1 MITVMETA
9 SHRLKGVF
17 LCLFGIILLS
27 PDSLLLRLIGADLW
41 TLAFWRG
48 GLSAIGLVI
57 VILLLEGRQNCQR
70 QLLHIN
76 RHTVLV
82 AVSFAIANIAFIFS
96 IKNTAVANTLVI
108 MSMSPLFAAILSHFL
123 FREPIS
129 SGTWFAAVTLFSGLT
144 IVFYGS
150 LQSGGVIGD
159 LAALL
164 TSICV
169 AISLVLMHKHREISM
184 VPALAWSSALVC
196 LVALPLATP
205 AAVSGTSLI
214 LMLVLGLLVLP
225 ASLAM
230 IGLSP
235 RYLPAPEVSLI
246 LRLEALLA
254 PLWVWVVLGEVP
266 SRETLVGGSIILT
279 TLVCLS
285 AYTIYTN
292 RGNQA

>member
-1 MITVMETA
+1 M
-9 SHRLKGVF
+9 KGVI

-48 GLSAIGLVI
+48 GLSAIGLAV
-57 VILLLEGRQNCQR
+57 VVLLLEGREKCQQ
-70 QLLHIN
+70 QLLRMN
-76 RHTVLV
+76 RHAVMV
-82 AVSFAIANIAFIFS
+82 AVNFAVANIAFVFS
-96 IKNTAVANTLVI
+96 IKNTVVANALVI

-129 SGTWFAAVTLFSGLT
+129 AGTWIAAVTIFSGLS
-144 IVFYGS
+144 IVFFGS
-150 LQSGGVIGD
+150 VQSGGVIGD
-159 LAALL
+159 LAALV

-169 AISLVLMHKHREISM
+169 AISLVLMRKHREISM
-184 VPALAWSSALVC
+184 VPALAWSSTLVC
-196 LVALPLATP
+196 LAALPFATP
-205 AAVSGTSLI
+205 ASLSGTPLV

-225 ASLAM
+225 VSLAM

-254 PLWVWVVLGEVP
+254 PLWVWLVLGEVP
-266 SRETLVGGSIILT
+266 SRQTLVGGSIILA

-292 RGNQA
+292 RGSQA

>member
-1 MITVMETA
+1 M
-9 SHRLKGVF
+9 
-17 LCLFGIILLS
+17 
-27 PDSLLLRLIGADLW
+27 
-41 TLAFWRG
+41 
-48 GLSAIGLVI
+48 
-57 VILLLEGRQNCQR
+57 
-70 QLLHIN
+70 
-76 RHTVLV
+76 
-82 AVSFAIANIAFIFS
+82 
-96 IKNTAVANTLVI
+96 
-108 MSMSPLFAAILSHFL
+108 
-123 FREPIS
+123 
-129 SGTWFAAVTLFSGLT
+129 TLFSGLT

-169 AISLVLMHKHREISM
+169 AISLVLMRKRRKISM

-196 LVALPLATP
+196 LTALPFATP
-205 AAVSGTSLI
+205 ASLSGTPLV

-225 ASLAM
+225 VSLAM

-254 PLWVWVVLGEVP
+254 PLWVWLVLGEVP
-266 SRETLVGGSIILT
+266 SRQTLVGGSIILT

-285 AYTIYTN
+285 VYTIHTH
-292 RGNQA
+292 RSRQA

>member
-1 MITVMETA
+1 M
-9 SHRLKGVF
+9 
-17 LCLFGIILLS
+17 LCLGGIILLS
-27 PDSLLLRLIGADLW
+27 PDSLLLRLIGADVW

-48 GLSAIGLVI
+48 GLSAIGLTLVI
-57 VILLLEGRQNCQR
+57 FLLEGRHECQR
-70 QLLHIN
+70 QMLRLN
-76 RHTVLV
+76 RHTVMV
-82 AVSFAIANIAFIFS
+82 AVNFAIANIAFIFS

-108 MSMSPLFAAILSHFL
+108 MSMSPLFAAVLSHFL

-129 SGTWFAAVTLFSGLT
+129 AGTWIATVTLFSGLT

-169 AISLVLMHKHREISM
+169 AISLVLMRKRRKISM
-184 VPALAWSSALVC
+184 VPALAWSSTLVC
-196 LVALPLATP
+196 LAALPFATP
-205 AAVSGTSLI
+205 ASLSGTPLV

-225 ASLAM
+225 VSLAM

-254 PLWVWVVLGEVP
+254 PLWVWLVLGEVP
-266 SRETLVGGSIILT
+266 SQETLVGGSIILT

-285 AYTIYTN
+285 VYTIHTH
-292 RGNQA
+292 RSGQA